1 MLLSRRSKSLKDLV
15 GVLAEY
21 RDNINVSQVEGE
33 ESGTGEKEGEK
44 EPTEAEVQKGILGQL
59 VEWLESVA

>member
-15 GVLAEY
+15 QILSEY
-21 RDNINVSQVEGE
+21 RENINTTTTEDEDKE
-33 ESGTGEKEGEK
+33 EER
-44 EPTEAEVQKGILGQL
+44 EPTEAEVQKGILGSL